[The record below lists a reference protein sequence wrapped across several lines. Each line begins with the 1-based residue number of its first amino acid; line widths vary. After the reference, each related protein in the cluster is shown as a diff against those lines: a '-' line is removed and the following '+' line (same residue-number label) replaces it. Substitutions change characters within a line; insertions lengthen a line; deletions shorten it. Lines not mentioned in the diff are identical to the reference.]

1 MTRQGWEPGKILAD
15 RYRIEEKIGSGGMGE
30 VWRAQHIKLASP
42 VAIKVLPAAVGD
54 EPKRSA
60 RFMREAQ
67 AAAAIRSTNVVHV
80 LDYGVEDGL
89 AYIAMEYLEGE
100 SLDARLDYTGRLTA
114 VETLNVVVQVAKAI
128 GRAHKRGIVHRDLKP
143 ANIFIADEDEGE
155 VVKVLDFGIAKL
167 VDDDKKPDDTT
178 VTGTVLGTPYY
189 MSPEQAR
196 GHKVVDHRTDLWALG
211 IIAFECITG
220 ERPVDGA
227 SVGDII
233 YKICSLDMPKPSQLA
248 PVPVGFDAWF
258 EKATSRD
265 AEDRFQSARKMATA
279 LRDLM
284 AEDGSLALSSSRDS
298 LDSID
303 PMLTPSNS
311 RAELEMLDTLAARR
325 QLSQPPAPIS
335 DSWDSTGDDI
345 SVERLPSSRSFSDV
359 HEAQTLEHKAEEAA
373 PKKQSEEAPEAE
385 TNELDSNSIRVA
397 GGLARSNGP
406 PARGQRGLL
415 AAIALGVATVSGAAA
430 LTLTSEDE
438 PAAVMPKAPAGQPAP
453 GPVKQDEP
461 ETAPEPQPVEAQP
474 KSTSTTE
481 APDDTE
487 AKPPPPQVRSFAPM
501 PTPQPKADPEP
512 KTEPEPKAD
521 PEPTADP
528 EPKPDPEP
536 KTDPSPQPKDGGKI
550 DFGI

>member
-1 MTRQGWEPGKILAD
+1 
-15 RYRIEEKIGSGGMGE
+15 MGE
-30 VWRAQHIKLASP
+30 VWRAEHIKLASP
-42 VAIKVLPAAVGD
+42 VAIKVLPTSVAQ

-80 LDYGVEDGL
+80 LDYGVEDGI

-100 SLDARLDYTGRLTA
+100 SLDGRLDYTGRLTP

-167 VDDDKKPDDTT
+167 VHQDKKPDDTT

-196 GHKVVDHRTDLWALG
+196 AHKVVDHRTDLWALG

-233 YKICSLDMPKPSQLA
+233 SKICSLDMPKPSQLN

-258 EKATSRD
+258 RKATSRD
-265 AEDRFQSARKMATA
+265 PDDRFQSAREMATT

-284 AEDGSLALSSSRDS
+284 VDDGSLSLTSSRDS
-298 LDSID
+298 LESID
-303 PMLTPSNS
+303 PLRGSGPGE
-311 RAELEMLDTLAARR
+311 RAELAMLDTLAARR
-325 QLSQPPAPIS
+325 QLSQPPGPIS

-345 SVERLPSSRSFSDV
+345 SIDGLPSSESFADV
-359 HEAQTLEHKAEEAA
+359 HEAQTIEHA
-373 PKKQSEEAPEAE
+373 PKGASKSDE
-385 TNELDSNSIRVA
+385 TANEELDSNSIRVSGA
-397 GGLARSNGP
+397 LARSNDP
-406 PARGQRGLL
+406 PARNQRGVL
-415 AAIALGVATVSGAAA
+415 AAIALFVATLSGAAVLG
-430 LTLTSEDE
+430 LTRDDPSAENGPE
-438 PAAVMPKAPAGQPAP
+438 PATSVEHAVHGV
-453 GPVKQDEP
+453 G
-461 ETAPEPQPVEAQP
+461 
-474 KSTSTTE
+474 TS
-481 APDDTE
+481 
-487 AKPPPPQVRSFAPM
+487 
-501 PTPQPKADPEP
+501 
-512 KTEPEPKAD
+512 
-521 PEPTADP
+521 
-528 EPKPDPEP
+528 
-536 KTDPSPQPKDGGKI
+536 GGWRAVVT
-550 DFGI
+550 